1 MMHQILIDA
10 DACPVIRMAEATAKR
25 YGVPV
30 TLLCDESHALHSD
43 YSTVRTVSKGAD
55 SVDLALINACR
66 AGDLVITQDFGV
78 AALALGKGAKAIHQS
93 GKIFTDENIGGLL
106 MMRHEARRERM
117 GRGKTHLKGPKKR
130 TTADDEAFLRAFEP
144 LVRQLAEENAKEAAD
159 A

>member
-1 MMHQILIDA
+1 MHMILVDA
-10 DACPVIRMAEATAKR
+10 DACPVVRIAEATAQR
-25 YGVPV
+25 YQVPMV
-30 TLLCDESHALHSD
+30 LLCDESHVIRSN
-43 YSTVRTVSKGAD
+43 YSMVQTVSKGAD
-55 SVDLALINACR
+55 SVDLALINACS

-78 AALALGKGAKAIHQS
+78 AALALGKGAMAIHQS
-93 GKIFTDENIGGLL
+93 GRIFTDENIDGLL

-130 TTADDEAFLRAFEP
+130 TPADDEAFLRAFEP

>member
-1 MMHQILIDA
+1 MTHQILIDA
-10 DACPVIRMAEATAKR
+10 DACPVVRMAEATAKR

-78 AALALGKGAKAIHQS
+78 AALA
-93 GKIFTDENIGGLL
+93 GLAAGVWSSL
-106 MMRHEARRERM
+106 EELESLRRSQHVFEPRRDAAVCEAEYRRW
-117 GRGKTHLKGPKKR
+117 
-130 TTADDEAFLRAFEP
+130 LRAVE
-144 LVRQLAEENAKEAAD
+144 RSRDWIENEV
-159 A
+159 